1 MSKHKSQD
9 YKLTA
14 VNYHIK
20 NKQKYVNTCKIFNC
34 SERSLKRW
42 ISKYRRN
49 KTLKR
54 NNRKPISYKII
65 KKQVDYGLKLLDKN
79 QQITLP
85 ELSKQIK
92 IKYPVFNISSRQLGN
107 VIRDNNKTRK
117 RTKHKHF
124 PKTRYKQSIN
134 KKFELNKFYK
144 QINASSIDKIIS
156 LDETSIKPAMIMEYS
171 RCNLGERCILKTDDS
186 YIFRTFTLL
195 VAINNNKCIG
205 YKLYEKGGMTKERL
219 VDFIDD
225 CITDKYTNHLIVLD
239 NAGSHNNQFIKD
251 KIIDTGNKYL
261 FSVPYSPETN
271 PIEMF
276 FSQIK
281 HYMKL
286 NKRVLRFCELKKEV
300 ENVISKVKKENYK
313 NYFSYAYQKKNNIR
327 HKTKV
332 STLHRKLKT
341 YKL

>member
-54 NNRKPISYKII
+54 NNRKPISYKIT
-65 KKQVDYGLKLLDKN
+65 KKQVDYGLNLLDKN

-117 RTKHKHF
+117 KLN
-124 PKTRYKQSIN
+124 IN
-134 KKFELNKFYK
+134 IFLK
-144 QINASSIDKIIS
+144 
-156 LDETSIKPAMIMEYS
+156 LDT
-171 RCNLGERCILKTDDS
+171 
-186 YIFRTFTLL
+186 
-195 VAINNNKCIG
+195 
-205 YKLYEKGGMTKERL
+205 
-219 VDFIDD
+219 
-225 CITDKYTNHLIVLD
+225 
-239 NAGSHNNQFIKD
+239 NNQ
-251 KIIDTGNKYL
+251 
-261 FSVPYSPETN
+261 
-271 PIEMF
+271 
-276 FSQIK
+276 
-281 HYMKL
+281 
-286 NKRVLRFCELKKEV
+286 
-300 ENVISKVKKENYK
+300 
-313 NYFSYAYQKKNNIR
+313 
-327 HKTKV
+327 
-332 STLHRKLKT
+332 
-341 YKL
+341 